1 MSEADQ
7 PEIFTYPDLDEKK
20 VSWSQSMNPGRS
32 VELYDLLLLKVALIR
47 PNLNDTTVLNDTL
60 KKSEKLDF
68 AFDKVF
74 QPEIG
79 RASCR
84 ERV

>member
-1 MSEADQ
+1 
-7 PEIFTYPDLDEKK
+7 
-20 VSWSQSMNPGRS
+20 MNPGRS

-74 QPEIG
+74 QPDSSQSQVFEEI
-79 RASCR
+79 SQLVQVSLLTPLFKDSLPYCR
-84 ERV
+84 YL